1 MSHGRLLKLFLAD
14 GTDSGPKSY
23 EIVNR
28 TIQALEIPATKVR
41 ELKSKADYQRPGV
54 YLIVG
59 EDEEGTPRLYLGKS
73 ENVANRVQ
81 EHLSKLEFEI
91 TSLLLFSNKDDN
103 LNASQVGWLETELI
117 NAAKSCKRIDLAN
130 QQTPD
135 SPSLS
140 SADLAT
146 VEEFF
151 ADVKLIAQTAG
162 YNFFDPPNRASSGK
176 GTGDDN
182 STENKEDRF
191 MFHDA
196 EGYPSDEGFVVLKGS
211 HAAAPAAEP
220 QPGLSDG
227 YKRLR
232 EVLMA
237 QGVLMKAEVPDNDK
251 LTFTVDYAFSSS
263 SAAAAVIA
271 GWNISGPNKAWK
283 TPNNETIEQYRS
295 RLALEESD

>member
-28 TIQALEIPATKVR
+28 TIQALEIPATKVK

-73 ENVANRVQ
+73 EKNVANRVQ
-81 EHLSKLEFEI
+81 DHCSKLESEI
-91 TSLLLFSNKDDN
+91 TRLLLFSNKGDN
-103 LNASQVGWLETELI
+103 LNASQVGWLETKLI
-117 NAAKSCKRIDLAN
+117 KAAQLRRPRDLVN
-130 QQTPD
+130 KQTPD

-162 YNFFDPPNRASSGK
+162 YIFFDPPKRASSGK

-182 STENKEDRF
+182 ATENEEARF
-191 MFHDA
+191 KFRDA

-211 HAAAPAAEP
+211 HAAAEP
-220 QPGLSDG
+220 QPSLSDG

-232 EVLMA
+232 EDLID
-237 QGVLMKAEVPDNDK
+237 QGVLMKAEMPDNDK
-251 LTFTVDYAFSSS
+251 LTFTRDYAFRSS

-283 TPNNETIEQYRS
+283 NPNDETIEQYRS
-295 RLALEESD
+295 RLAPEESD